1 MQETEESEN
10 YEVVLDCASE
20 MGEAEFERLRQ
31 TALWCSLRGY
41 RNIVEMPSE

>member
-1 MQETEESEN
+1 MQESEEIED
-10 YEVVLDCASE
+10 YEVVLDCASKL
-20 MGEAEFERLRQ
+20 GELEYERLRQ

>member
-1 MQETEESEN
+1 MRESEEIED

-20 MGEAEFERLRQ
+20 LGELEYERLRQ